1 MGVSTEVAEPIALQ
15 TVEREASS
23 QGLVLHGVSWATYES
38 LLADCADSH
47 AAHFTFDQGVL
58 EIMVLSAK
66 HEEPNRTLSLL
77 VEIVAAA
84 LDIDIRNLGSTTF
97 KRADLAKGFEPD
109 SCFYIQ
115 HEADISGKDEINL
128 GVDPPPDLVIEIDIT
143 GPSLAKFPIY
153 AQIGVPEIWRYDG
166 TTISILKLNNSGY
179 GEQEE
184 SEALPGLTNAILSQF
199 LEDSQ
204 RIKRAEWLRAVQA
217 WARDQVT
224 RKSES

>member
-1 MGVSTEVAEPIALQ
+1 MAVSTAAVEPVTYQESPSPDGGQQI
-15 TVEREASS
+15 
-23 QGLVLHGVSWATYES
+23 VLHGVSWATYEQ
-38 LLADCADSH
+38 LLTDFQDRH
-47 AAHFTFDQGVL
+47 AAHFTFNQGVL

-77 VEIVAAA
+77 VEIVAAE

-115 HEADISGKDEINL
+115 HEADIGGKSEVDLAI
-128 GVDPPPDLVIEIDIT
+128 DPPPDLVIEIDIT
-143 GPSLAKFPIY
+143 SPSLDKFPIY

-166 TTISILKLNNSGY
+166 TTISILVLDDGSYTERGD
-179 GEQEE
+179 
-184 SEALPGLTNAILSQF
+184 SAALPGVTSAVLAQF

-204 RIKRAEWLRAVQA
+204 HLKRAQWLRNVQT
-217 WARDQVT
+217 WARGQA
-224 RKSES
+224 S